1 MQKQQLH
8 TLVLGCKF
16 MKICSMIVCFYKQ
29 QQQQQKN
36 YYQIKNLS
44 EFIKTLTV
52 HSVIANRPFEKTQNL
67 WKTEFCCRK
76 NGPPDLSN
84 YSIKRLF

>member
-36 YYQIKNLS
+36 YYRTTVVKKYVKVYEKFLCNKCYKCFEEHKQKIKQLEQRMKIS
-44 EFIKTLTV
+44 AIFSI
-52 HSVIANRPFEKTQNL
+52 
-67 WKTEFCCRK
+67 CCNK
-76 NGPPDLSN
+76 QA
-84 YSIKRLF
+84 